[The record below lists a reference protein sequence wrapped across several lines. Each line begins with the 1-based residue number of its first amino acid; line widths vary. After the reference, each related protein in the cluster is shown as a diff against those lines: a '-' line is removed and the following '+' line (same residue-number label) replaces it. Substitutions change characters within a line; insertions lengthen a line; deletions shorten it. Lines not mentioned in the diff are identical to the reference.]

1 MLKMLIIDDEL
12 NICKLI
18 MKLVDWDM
26 LELECAGVAH
36 DGQEALRLA
45 QISEPDLVLTD
56 IRMPNDSGL
65 EFIQKYSKIS
75 PQTLFIIISG
85 YHSFEYAKQA
95 IKLGVFD
102 FLTKPLNQED
112 LNNTLFRACH
122 TVIKN
127 REDQKALDHFE
138 KIAERFHYISS
149 NVRKEFLTNLTHG
162 TEIRFQT
169 IDEINH
175 AYNFQFQKGYF
186 QFGNICL
193 DTDTPNENYSSTLF
207 ARVERFFRENLAAY
221 CCESESLFT
230 RKQFIFLLNYS
241 FENKKKIFTQF
252 REILMATRD
261 FIAQNSSF
269 YVTLN
274 LGKAYT
280 DVVCLS
286 NSWRESQICQNGRV
300 VLGVNRI
307 IYYPKHFSEQRVS
320 LPEFPQTI
328 SFWQNIRKSVELQN
342 REQTI
347 LFCQELTANMNSF
360 FQEHPDT
367 AYIWYETCLK
377 NLCAIFKEMHFP
389 ENVSGNSNPDFTD
402 LLYNCYHISQMN
414 QFLLDYITQV
424 FDVYEQSIQNT
435 DSKMIQVVK
444 AYIHEHY
451 MEKLE
456 LEDTAGQVYLSP
468 SYLGILFKQ
477 QTGQNY
483 TDYVTDVR
491 IEKAKEFLRN
501 VDLSITEVA
510 FAVGYKDVR
519 YFSKT
524 FKKKVGITPKEYR
537 KISHL

>member
-12 NICKLI
+12 NICRLI

-26 LELECAGVAH
+26 LKLECAGIAH

-45 QISEPDLVLTD
+45 QISEPDLILTD
-56 IRMPNDSGL
+56 IRMPNDTGL

-122 TVIKN
+122 AIIKN
-127 REDQKALDHFE
+127 RENHKALAHFE
-138 KIAERFHYISS
+138 KIRERFHHISS

-169 IDEINH
+169 VDEINH

-193 DTDTPNENYSSTLF
+193 DTDTPNEKYSPTLF

-221 CCESESLFT
+221 CCESEYLHT
-230 RKQFIFLLNYS
+230 KKQFIFLLNYS
-241 FENKKKIFTQF
+241 QENKKRIFTQF
-252 REILMATRD
+252 REMLVTVRD
-261 FIAQNSSF
+261 FIAQNFSF

-286 NSWRESQICQNGRV
+286 DSWRESQICQNSRV
-300 VLGVNRI
+300 VLGINRI
-307 IYYPKHFSEQRVS
+307 IYYPKHFSEQYTS
-320 LPEFPQTI
+320 LPQFPQTA
-328 SFWQNIRKSVELQN
+328 SFWHSIRKNIELQN
-342 REQTI
+342 REQTM
-347 LFCQELTANMNSF
+347 LSYQKLTANMDSF
-360 FQEHPDT
+360 FQAHPGT

-377 NLCAIFKEMHFP
+377 NLYTIFREMHFP
-389 ENVSGNSNPDFTD
+389 ENISESSNPDFIN
-402 LLYNCYHISQMN
+402 LLYSCYRISQMDQIILN
-414 QFLLDYITQV
+414 FISQA
-424 FDVYEQSIQNT
+424 FDAYEQSVQKS
-435 DSKMIQVVK
+435 DSKMIHVIK
-444 AYIHEHY
+444 TYIHEHY

-483 TDYVTDVR
+483 TDYVTNVR
-491 IEKAKEFLRN
+491 MEKAKEFLRN
-501 VDLSITEVA
+501 VDLSIAEVA

-524 FKKKVGITPKEYR
+524 FKKKIGITPKEYR
-537 KISHL
+537 KISYL